1 MLDYKTAK
9 AYVLALGNINEA
21 TEEVALKAMKGL
33 GLKDEDVYCI
43 NTAGGVLQLL
53 RANKD
58 AALEDLTL
66 WNTKVCE
73 FIEMTEVMCE
83 KHGISVDDLLD
94 VSADANLL
102 YNLRRDGILAHLD

>member
-9 AYVLALGNINEA
+9 EYTLAIGNINEA
-21 TEEVALKAMKGL
+21 TEEVALKAMESL

-43 NTAGGVLQLL
+43 NTAGGVLSLL
-53 RANKD
+53 RANKEE
-58 AALEDLTL
+58 ALEDLTL

-73 FIEMTEVMCE
+73 FIEMLETMCE
-83 KHGISVDDLLD
+83 KHGILVEDMLD